1 MKKIALMIATVMICS
16 VTFAQNARME
26 MRIMKNNTVLFSQD
40 INEIDS
46 IVFVETEE
54 PEAPSN
60 NGALNGIFSVSETK
74 QVQFSQGNLQYQA
87 STGTWRF
94 AEHQYDTI
102 GGYNNYISDT
112 YDGWIDLFGW
122 GTGTNPTKTDN
133 TGYSSFEDWG
143 SNPISNGGNQAGMW
157 RTLSYEEL
165 NYLFNTRSNA
175 QSLRSHATVGG
186 LAGYILL
193 SDDFVLP
200 AGLSWNSGVYDYA
213 NNIYDATQWALME
226 SAGAVFLPITG
237 IRASFGVASPIGK
250 NGQYWTST
258 ESNEY
263 YSYKLYFHPTD
274 VTIYGGN
281 RNYGLA
287 VRLVKDK

>member
-1 MKKIALMIATVMICS
+1 MKKIVLMIASVMMCLATI
-16 VTFAQNARME
+16 AQNAHME
-26 MRIMKNNTVLFSQD
+26 MRIMKNNTVLFSEV

-54 PEAPSN
+54 PETPSN
-60 NGALNGIFSVSETK
+60 KGALNGIFSVSETK

-133 TGYSSFEDWG
+133 TGYSTFEDWG
-143 SNPISNGGNQAGMW
+143 NNPISNGGNQAGMW
-157 RTLSYEEL
+157 RTLSYEEI

-193 SDDFVLP
+193 PDDFVLP
-200 AGLSWNSGVYDYA
+200 NGLSWNSGVYDYA
-213 NNIYDATQWALME
+213 NNIYDTAQWAQME

-237 IRASFGVASPIGK
+237 IRASFGVGSPIGK